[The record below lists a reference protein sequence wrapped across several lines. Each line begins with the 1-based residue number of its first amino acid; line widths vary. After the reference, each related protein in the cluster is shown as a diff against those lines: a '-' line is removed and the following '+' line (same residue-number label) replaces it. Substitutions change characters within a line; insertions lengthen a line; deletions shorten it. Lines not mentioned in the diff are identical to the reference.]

1 MTRNEIVAKF
11 KKYFGLEEFFCPHI
25 IARFG
30 VSAWNYPSIELMEV
44 LLWIRTKLN
53 KPMTINSKRLGYT
66 QRGMRCNCCEMV
78 KSKNYAYLTTHSFG
92 MGVDFDVQGMTADE
106 VRTWL
111 EAHKDELPH
120 NIRLESNST
129 WVHLDIRNETDN
141 KIVYFVG

>member
-1 MTRNEIVAKF
+1 MTRVDIKDKLSKCFNIRELV
-11 KKYFGLEEFFCPHI
+11 CPHI
-25 IARFG
+25 YARFG
-30 VSAWNYPSIELMEV
+30 EGAWEFPDLRLLEV
-44 LLWIRTKLN
+44 LLWIRNTLG
-53 KPMTINSKRLGYT
+53 KPITINSGTKYT

-106 VRTWL
+106 VRAWL

-141 KIVYFVG
+141 KIVYFKG